1 MDELAARAV
10 LVPAPDVQGGVTTS
24 VTRSQIEEVLAQGE
38 KPIELVLDVTRIS
51 GEESRETRSVAI
63 SWEPEELEQLLR
75 EAQGDEVT
83 LTFDRETLEQALDAD
98 VEAHG
103 IREKVLVLAVAAT
116 AAAGGAATASAMPT
130 GYGAAEAPIV
140 QSGTVPD
147 DRAVARGGPV
157 ESPQLGPDD
166 RAVPRSTPSPV
177 ETPTPGVLPDDRAVP
192 RGGPVESP
200 ALSPDDRAVPRTTP
214 TPVETPTPGVLPD
227 DRAVP
232 RGGPVETPSVSPD
245 DRAVPRGGPI
255 STPTPTPIVSPDD
268 RAFPRSTPVEAPV
281 GGTASDPGIS
291 WAPSPA
297 ETAALA
303 GAIALMITG
312 AYFVVGGRRRVRPGP
327 A

>member
-10 LVPAPDVQGGVTTS
+10 LVPAPDVHGGVTTS

-38 KPIELVLDVTRIS
+38 KPIELVLDVTRFS
-51 GEESRETRSVAI
+51 DGETRETRSVAI

-75 EAQGDEVT
+75 DAQGDEVM
-83 LTFDRETLEQALDAD
+83 LTFDRETLQQAMDAD

-130 GYGAAEAPIV
+130 GPGATEAPIV

-157 ESPQLGPDD
+157 ESPQLAPDD
-166 RAVPRSTPSPV
+166 RAVPRSTVSPV
-177 ETPTPGVLPDDRAVP
+177 EAPTPGVLPDDRAVP

-200 ALSPDDRAVPRTTP
+200 QLAPDDRAVPRSTP
-214 TPVETPTPGVLPD
+214 APTATPGVVPD

-232 RGGPVETPSVSPD
+232 RGGPVETPSMSPD
-245 DRAVPRGGPI
+245 DRAVPF
-255 STPTPTPIVSPDD
+255 STPETAPAPTPVVSPDD
-268 RAFPRSTPVEAPV
+268 RAFPRSPVETPVT
-281 GGTASDPGIS
+281 GTVSDPGIT

-303 GAIALMITG
+303 GAIALAISG